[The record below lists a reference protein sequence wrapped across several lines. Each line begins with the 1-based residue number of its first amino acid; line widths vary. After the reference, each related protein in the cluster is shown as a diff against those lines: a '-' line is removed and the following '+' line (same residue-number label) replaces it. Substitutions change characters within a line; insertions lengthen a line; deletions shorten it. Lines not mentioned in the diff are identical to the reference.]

1 MNRMNESFASMV
13 TTRSVVVLL
22 ARAGRWRAHHRRPS
36 VRPSVRPSSS
46 RQRWNRAR
54 TGLDRTMRTNGPH
67 NTHRRVRTTN
77 DRRRSPT
84 RGWIGRSTN
93 LSSSVDADRGGG
105 LDRLGGGVGDGG
117 QKRKEGIWTVN
128 RRAERERTDAVPTT
142 DGDDGGR
149 RRRRRR
155 RRGVTDPRDGRRRS
169 GFDARRGRR

>member
-1 MNRMNESFASMV
+1 MNESFASMV

-105 LDRLGGGVGDGG
+105 LDRAGVVDGGDGG

-142 DGDDGGR
+142 DGDDEG

>member
-1 MNRMNESFASMV
+1 MV

-22 ARAGRWRAHHRRPS
+22 ARAGRWRAHPS
-36 VRPSVRPSSS
+36 VRPSVR
-46 RQRWNRAR
+46 RRRASGGIAPTLVWTER
-54 TGLDRTMRTNGPH
+54 CVPH
-67 NTHRRVRTTN
+67 NTHRRVRTTI
-77 DRRRSPT
+77 DRRTTT
-84 RGWIGRSTN
+84 RGWIRRSTN
-93 LSSSVDADRGGG
+93 LPSSVDADRGGG
-105 LDRLGGGVGDGG
+105 LDRAGVVDGGDGG

>member
-1 MNRMNESFASMV
+1 MV

-22 ARAGRWRAHHRRPS
+22 ARAGRWRARPSVRRPS
-36 VRPSVRPSSS
+36 VRPSSVAPAVESRPH
-46 RQRWNRAR
+46 WF
-54 TGLDRTMRTNGPH
+54 GPNDAYDAYH
-67 NTHRRVRTTN
+67 TTHTVAYE
-77 DRRRSPT
+77 RRRSTTTPT

-93 LSSSVDADRGGG
+93 LPSSVVDARGGG
-105 LDRLGGGVGDGG
+105 LGLDRAAVVDGDGG

-142 DGDDGGR
+142 DGDDEGR

>member
-1 MNRMNESFASMV
+1 MNESFASMV

-22 ARAGRWRAHHRRPS
+22 ARAGRWRA
-36 VRPSVRPSSS
+36 RPSVRPSSS
-46 RQRWNRAR
+46 VVVRRRRASGGIAR
-54 TGLDRTMRTNGPH
+54 ALVWTERCVPH
-67 NTHRRVRTTN
+67 NTHRRVRTTI

-93 LSSSVDADRGGG
+93 LSSSVVADRGGG
-105 LDRLGGGVGDGG
+105 LNRLGGGVGDGG